1 MGEIQPSQ
9 HCNTKCSVIID
20 RGQFRAVNGKKHKIS
35 KVLRVHQFHIH
46 NYTCHEIW
54 KITAKHCSC
63 YHKYK
68 TCLP

>member
-9 HCNTKCSVIID
+9 HCNTKCSVVID

-46 NYTCHEIW
+46 NYTCHEI
-54 KITAKHCSC
+54 
-63 YHKYK
+63 
-68 TCLP
+68 